1 MAAITS
7 GGGSKP
13 SSNQSSSRKS
23 SPTRRR
29 VLFTFTF
36 TFTFNCHPGKTH
48 NLRSRGDTT
57 RRAQTTS
64 SQSVSQLFHGPT
76 PRSHLFSLYRLSI
89 RLLFT
94 KYHGPV
100 SQSVISLSH
109 PALTTGSRANSI
121 RLRRSRSNCP
131 VQPSQVKHNIM
142 GTNWRNPIQ
151 LLYCTV
157 HGTVLDVAHTD
168 SQTCHHNTLQQS
180 ALRNNTA
187 SSQALVPCSLLHAP
201 DGRSR
206 PVRTEAGLHNVPHP
220 AALARSRTSDR
231 I

>member
-1 MAAITS
+1 MTNSHEIRIVVREMAAITS

-13 SSNQSSSRKS
+13 SSRKS

-29 VLFTFTF
+29 DLFTFTF

-48 NLRSRGDTT
+48 NLRSRGDKT

-76 PRSHLFSLYRLSI
+76 PRS
-89 RLLFT
+89 
-94 KYHGPV
+94 P
-100 SQSVISLSH
+100 
-109 PALTTGSRANSI
+109 PALKLNPAPPLPFN
-121 RLRRSRSNCP
+121 
-131 VQPSQVKHNIM
+131 HNIM

-206 PVRTEAGLHNVPHP
+206 PVRTEAGLHNVPHS

>member
-1 MAAITS
+1 MTNSHEIRIVVREMAAITS

-13 SSNQSSSRKS
+13 SSRKS

-29 VLFTFTF
+29 GPL
-36 TFTFNCHPGKTH
+36 H
-48 NLRSRGDTT
+48 
-57 RRAQTTS
+57 
-64 SQSVSQLFHGPT
+64 SQSVSYFTVP
-76 PRSHLFSLYRLSI
+76 PRAHHRLSQ
-89 RLLFT
+89 T
-94 KYHGPV
+94 QSGSAAPV
-100 SQSVISLSH
+100 PIV
-109 PALTTGSRANSI
+109 PFN
-121 RLRRSRSNCP
+121 
-131 VQPSQVKHNIM
+131 HNIM

>member
-1 MAAITS
+1 MTNSHEIRIVVREMAAITS

-13 SSNQSSSRKS
+13 SSRKS

-29 VLFTFTF
+29 DLLRQTVSYFTVPPRAHLFT
-36 TFTFNCHPGKTH
+36 G
-48 NLRSRGDTT
+48 SQSG
-57 RRAQTTS
+57 S
-64 SQSVSQLFHGPT
+64 SSQNIMGQSVSQLFHCPT
-76 PRSHLFSLYRLSI
+76 PRS
-89 RLLFT
+89 
-94 KYHGPV
+94 P
-100 SQSVISLSH
+100 
-109 PALTTGSRANSI
+109 PALANRQSGSAA
-121 RLRRSRSNCP
+121 P
-131 VQPSQVKHNIM
+131 VPIVPFNHNIM

>member
-13 SSNQSSSRKS
+13 SSRKS

-29 VLFTFTF
+29 GPLHSQSVSYFSVPPRAHLFT
-36 TFTFNCHPGKTH
+36 G
-48 NLRSRGDTT
+48 SQSG
-57 RRAQTTS
+57 S
-64 SQSVSQLFHGPT
+64 SSQNIMGQSVSQLFHCPT
-76 PRSHLFSLYRLSI
+76 PRS
-89 RLLFT
+89 
-94 KYHGPV
+94 P
-100 SQSVISLSH
+100 
-109 PALTTGSRANSI
+109 PALANSI

-131 VQPSQVKHNIM
+131 VQPQYNIM

>member
-13 SSNQSSSRKS
+13 SSRKS

-29 VLFTFTF
+29 DLFTFTF

-76 PRSHLFSLYRLSI
+76 PRSN
-89 RLLFT
+89 LFT
-94 KYHGPV
+94 GSQSGSSSQNIMGQSVSQLFHGPTPR
-100 SQSVISLSH
+100 SP
-109 PALTTGSRANSI
+109 PALKLNPAPPLPFN
-121 RLRRSRSNCP
+121 
-131 VQPSQVKHNIM
+131 HNIM